1 MLLTEPTLLARH
13 DVLQPVLAALARSSI
28 KHVSIVGRRGPLEV
42 SFTNKELREMMNLSQ
57 AAMVPLDK
65 ALLTPAPDVALTRQ
79 QSRTLTL
86 LRQGSK
92 NTPGSVPKSWSL
104 NFFRLPTGLG
114 PHHLSLAHTML
125 DRAMPTGATSTL
137 ATDLVVM
144 SLGYRSDP
152 KQVWYDAALGH
163 LRTVQGRIINAAG
176 QLLRNVYV
184 SRWVATGTKGMLAS
198 TLLNA
203 HTVADTILAD
213 HFPRAGNMAMG
224 PVSPPT
230 SVPLIDVAALAV
242 LNADPQIED
251 VPPEVEEGR
260 RTGLVTDY
268 RDWTRV
274 DGEEVND
281 TGLVEERV
289 EQLTSLVDRPNC
301 QAAHVV
307 CCNAQRGGRVEA
319 ALS

>member
-1 MLLTEPTLLARH
+1 
-13 DVLQPVLAALARSSI
+13 
-28 KHVSIVGRRGPLEV
+28 
-42 SFTNKELREMMNLSQ
+42 
-57 AAMVPLDK
+57 
-65 ALLTPAPDVALTRQ
+65 
-79 QSRTLTL
+79 
-86 LRQGSK
+86 
-92 NTPGSVPKSWSL
+92 
-104 NFFRLPTGLG
+104 
-114 PHHLSLAHTML
+114 ML

-230 SVPLIDVAALAV
+230 SVPLIDAAALDV